1 MLWTVTVVHSVKE
14 PFTDWT
20 EHKEQ
25 EQEQALRCWA
35 CMNGSPTQNK
45 TCFSFL
51 FQLYC
56 WILLSLRIPSLSSD
70 VSQTQEQS
78 IVPARNLSPILSIN
92 VLTSFMDKISML
104 DKSGMPVVRVCRT
117 YVAEAWVHLVF
128 TLTSGRTAAV

>member
-1 MLWTVTVVHSVKE
+1 MLWTVAVVHSVNE
-14 PFTDWT
+14 SFTDWT

-25 EQEQALRCWA
+25 AL
-35 CMNGSPTQNK
+35 PV
-45 TCFSFL
+45 FL

-78 IVPARNLSPILSIN
+78 IVPARDLSPILSIN
-92 VLTSFMDKISML
+92 ILISFMDRISML
-104 DKSGMPVVRVCRT
+104 DKSGTPVVRVCRT